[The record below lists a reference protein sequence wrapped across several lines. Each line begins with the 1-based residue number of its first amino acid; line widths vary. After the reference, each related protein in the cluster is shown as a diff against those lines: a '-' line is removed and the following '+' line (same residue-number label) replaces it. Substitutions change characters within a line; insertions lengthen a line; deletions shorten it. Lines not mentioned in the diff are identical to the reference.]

1 MTQVVL
7 NISSKKK
14 WNALKAVLEDMNIDY
29 TTQDAIEK
37 LSEKEVDLLHRAN
50 DDKGNDRVTVYTNH
64 REILGRGLSVPKQV
78 FVHEEDCLTRD

>member
-14 WNALKAVLEDMNIDY
+14 WSALKAVLEAMNIDY

-37 LSEKEVDLLHRAN
+37 LSEKELDVLHRA
-50 DDKGNDRVTVYTNH
+50 GNDKENGRVTAYTNH
-64 REILGRGLSVPKQV
+64 REILGR
-78 FVHEEDCLTRD
+78 

>member
-14 WNALKAVLEDMNIDY
+14 WSALKTVLEAMNIDY

-37 LSEKEVDLLHRAN
+37 LSEKELDLLHHAEN
-50 DDKGNDRVTVYTNH
+50 DKEDGRVTAYTSH
-64 REILGRGLSVPKQV
+64 REILGR
-78 FVHEEDCLTRD
+78 